1 MVFYGALGRDPVGIG
16 GSRSQGGRWDGGMV
30 GGVRG
35 VVDRNGAAIVAR
47 GGEDVREHVPTC
59 VLGGGLAGALLA
71 QREL

>member
-1 MVFYGALGRDPVGIG
+1 
-16 GSRSQGGRWDGGMV
+16 MV

>member
-1 MVFYGALGRDPVGIG
+1 LGLGGVVVKGAGGWVG
-16 GSRSQGGRWDGGMV
+16 GGRGVGDG
-30 GGVRG
+30 
-35 VVDRNGAAIVAR
+35 NGLAPVAR